1 VAEVTDRLIAVV
13 ATRAAVV
20 GCRSIPKRLHPGP
33 DDPVDQLPV
42 RLGPLNVCFMSGGF
56 QIRRATV
63 ADVDPISWHR
73 ARMFKD
79 MGELPPDL
87 FGSFRVRSRD
97 ALRQMFERENYL
109 GWLASPENEPERI
122 VAGAGV
128 QLREVPP
135 HPQTNPNGKID
146 IVSGRQAIIQNV
158 FTEPEWRRRGL
169 AALLIKRIIDW
180 IRQEGIDSL
189 VLHASDEGRALYE
202 RLGFIATT
210 EMRFNGF

>member
-1 VAEVTDRLIAVV
+1 MAD
-13 ATRAAVV
+13 
-20 GCRSIPKRLHPGP
+20 
-33 DDPVDQLPV
+33 
-42 RLGPLNVCFMSGGF
+42 F
-56 QIRRATV
+56 QIRLATIT
-63 ADVDPISWHR
+63 DVELISSHR
-73 ARMFKD
+73 ARMFRD
-79 MGELPPDL
+79 MRELPPEL
-87 FGSFRVRSRD
+87 FESFRAQSRHT
-97 ALRQMFERENYL
+97 LQRMFERREYI

-135 HPQTNPNGKID
+135 HPQSTANGKID
-146 IVSGRQAIIQNV
+146 IVSGRQVTIQNV

-180 IRQEGIDSL
+180 SREQGIDSL

-210 EMRFNGF
+210 EMRFNGA